1 MLLFWLNDEKLLIL
15 SLKCQDFC
23 VYFLMNMHSVFNVIP
38 SEFFT
43 ILGSGNRNQA
53 VYSELL
59 LKIYKLFDDE
69 ISYRILR
76 DIVRDTI
83 AAYLLENHIEIKG
96 MTLQSWGWN
105 LIGMSKR
112 ILLLDVL

>member
-1 MLLFWLNDEKLLIL
+1 
-15 SLKCQDFC
+15 
-23 VYFLMNMHSVFNVIP
+23 MNMHSVFNVIP
-38 SEFFT
+38 NDFFT

-83 AAYLLENHIEIKG
+83 AAYLLENHIEIQG
-96 MTLQSWGWN
+96 EDATELGLEPDWN
-105 LIGMSKR
+105 AKANFIIRRCECWLAR
-112 ILLLDVL
+112 RRNRRFNT